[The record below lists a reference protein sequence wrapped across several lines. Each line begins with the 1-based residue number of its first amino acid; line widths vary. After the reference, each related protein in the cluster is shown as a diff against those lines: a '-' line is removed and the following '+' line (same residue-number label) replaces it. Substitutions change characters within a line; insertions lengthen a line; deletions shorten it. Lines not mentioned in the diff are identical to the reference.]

1 MITMVK
7 TTEDILYGLQ
17 RNILPRQE
25 WYTKSVDIF
34 MILSDAEIIEIYD
47 GGDHVALHYK
57 SATELFADF
66 LRRERY
72 NTIVRAIYLE
82 LTKDLF
88 ILTFKGE

>member
-17 RNILPRQE
+17 RNVLPRQE

-34 MILSDAEIIEIYD
+34 MVLSDVEIIEMYD
-47 GGDHVALHYK
+47 YGKGLHTLE
-57 SATELFADF
+57 SVEFFADF

-82 LTKDLF
+82 LIKDLL

>member
-17 RNILPRQE
+17 RNVLPRQE

-34 MILSDAEIIEIYD
+34 MVLSDEEIIEMYD
-47 GGDHVALHYK
+47 GGIDLACVK
-57 SATELFADF
+57 SVEFFADF

-72 NTIVRAIYLE
+72 NKIVRAIYLE
-82 LTKDLF
+82 MIKDLLIF
-88 ILTFKGE
+88 TFKGE